1 MAKAVARVASSRI
14 HSAWFL
20 GLTPQAL
27 CWCPLRGLLG
37 RQQGSSNTRNPL

>member
-1 MAKAVARVASSRI
+1 MAKAVARVASSRN

-27 CWCPLRGLLG
+27 CWRPLRGLHG
-37 RQQGSSNTRNPL
+37 RKQGSSNCRNPL